1 MLGSGEQTGV
11 YCFRKCKY
19 REETVA
25 DMVEAKV
32 KQILLDILD
41 IDAAAIVPTASLDA
55 LGASSVD
62 AVEILAALENEF
74 DIDIPDEDTD
84 KLLRTVEGMVEYL
97 QGRTS

>member
-1 MLGSGEQTGV
+1 M
-11 YCFRKCKY
+11 
-19 REETVA
+19 A

-41 IDAAAIVPTASLDA
+41 IDEADIVPTASLNE

-74 DIDIPDEDTD
+74 DIDIPDEDTAN
-84 KLLRTVEGMVEYL
+84 LLRSVEGMVEYL
-97 QGRTS
+97 QERTS